1 MAGPLPSYWINLI
14 SAIDR
19 QSSGT
24 MSNYG
29 NLQLRLW
36 EILQLVLKLN
46 QLGPYIRLILWR
58 TNSKRFLPLQ
68 EATSLKVIIAKIYVL
83 IILM

>member
-1 MAGPLPSYWINLI
+1 MAGPSPSYWVNLI
-14 SAIDR
+14 NAIDR

-36 EILQLVLKLN
+36 EILQLVSKLN
-46 QLGPYIRLILWR
+46 QLGPIRLILWR
-58 TNSKRFLPLQ
+58 TTSKRFLLLQ
-68 EATSLKVIIAKIYVL
+68 GATSLKVIIANIYVL